1 MGIIIGLIIVSV
13 ALIISLCSLLYILT
27 SKSQKVL
34 NEKKIKEAKN
44 ERKKILSDTYREI
57 NEQKKSFEEN
67 LQFEKNKLEIAK
79 QNIENENNLLI
90 KERTIIIKQQE
101 AIDVKN
107 TDLDKRIKNYS
118 DKREELIK
126 RLEIISN
133 MTSFEA
139 KAELM
144 KNVESKIQYEIVSQI
159 KQAENLAHA
168 RAKEL
173 SNNIILS
180 AMERFKTDIVN
191 EKTTNLVKL
200 PNDDIKGWIIGKD
213 GRNLKTFEQLAGV
226 EIIVDDTPEVV
237 TISSFNPIRR
247 EIATKTLEKLLI
259 DKRIQPIK
267 IEKELKV
274 QEKLI
279 DETIL
284 EIGYQVMDE
293 LGIHDMDKELVK
305 LVGKLKYRTSYGQNV
320 LLHSVEVAKIAS
332 SIASELGLNAK
343 QALRAGLLHDIGK
356 AIDFEKT
363 GSHVFLG
370 VEVARKYG
378 EDEVIINSIEAHHED
393 VAKESEIAVIVAIAD
408 AISASKPGARNNS
421 IEDFIVRM
429 KEIEKIGNSI
439 PGISKTYAFQAGR
452 QIRVIVDPVT
462 TDDKDLAGILETLKN
477 DLKNSVIIPGEITI
491 TAIREK
497 REILV
502 FN

>member
-1 MGIIIGLIIVSV
+1 MGTIIGLVIISV
-13 ALIISLCSLLYILT
+13 AFIIALTSLLYILF
-27 SKSQKVL
+27 SRSQKVL
-34 NEKKIKEAKN
+34 NAKKIKEAKL
-44 ERKKILSDTYREI
+44 ERKKILSETYREI

-67 LQFEKNKLEIAK
+67 LKFEKNKLEIAK
-79 QNIENENNLLI
+79 QNIENENKLLA
-90 KERTIIIKQQE
+90 KERAIIQKQQE
-101 AIDVKN
+101 SLDIKN
-107 TDLDKRIKNYS
+107 TDLDKRINDFS
-118 DKREELIK
+118 IKREELIE
-126 RLEIISN
+126 RLEVISN
-133 MTSFEA
+133 MTSFQA
-139 KAELM
+139 KEELM

-159 KQAENLAHA
+159 KQAENLAHS
-168 RAKEL
+168 RSKEI

-180 AMERFKTDIVN
+180 AMERFTTDIVN

-200 PNDDIKGWIIGKD
+200 PNDEIKGWIIGKD

-226 EIIVDDTPEVV
+226 EIIIDDTPEVV

-267 IEKELKV
+267 IEKELKN
-274 QEKLI
+274 QQILI

-284 EIGYQVMDE
+284 ETGYEVMDE
-293 LGIHDMDKELVK
+293 LNIHDMDKELVR

-320 LLHSVEVAKIAS
+320 LLHSIEVAKIAS
-332 SIASELGLNAK
+332 AIAAELGLNSK
-343 QALRAGLLHDIGK
+343 LALRAGLLHDIGK

-370 VEVARKYG
+370 VEAARKYG
-378 EDEVIINSIEAHHED
+378 EEEIIINSIEAHHED
-393 VAKESEIAVIVAIAD
+393 VPKESEIAIIVAIAD
-408 AISASKPGARNNS
+408 TISASKPGARNNS

-439 PGISKTYAFQAGR
+439 PGIAKTYAFQAGR

-462 TDDKDLAGILETLKN
+462 TDDKDLVGILEKLKN